1 MAPGAG
7 PVLQKAEHSW
17 VDGAAVSG
25 RVYSGCSSGRLTV
38 PDQEEHGMA
47 DADRAMK
54 TTRDDA
60 QVFQLLAEA
69 QRQYEQ
75 YLAITQ
81 NAAVFSPVE
90 SLVVPPSPD
99 LPLSLTIWRDK

>member
-1 MAPGAG
+1 
-7 PVLQKAEHSW
+7 
-17 VDGAAVSG
+17 
-25 RVYSGCSSGRLTV
+25 
-38 PDQEEHGMA
+38 MA

-81 NAAVFSPVE
+81 NAAVFSPVNR
-90 SLVVPPSPD
+90 SLYRR
-99 LPLSLTIWRDK
+99 LLTSHSH

>member
-1 MAPGAG
+1 
-7 PVLQKAEHSW
+7 
-17 VDGAAVSG
+17 
-25 RVYSGCSSGRLTV
+25 
-38 PDQEEHGMA
+38 MA
-47 DADRAMK
+47 DADRAM
-54 TTRDDA
+54 TTSRDDE

-81 NAAVFSPVE
+81 NAAVFTPVE
-90 SLVVPPSPD
+90 ALVVPPSPD